1 VRLDRLNIL
10 IVDDNHHMRVLLTE
24 ILRAI
29 DIHNVHEANDGAEA
43 LQMMRRVVIDVVLT
57 DLTMSP
63 LDGIDF
69 VRLLRNAADSPNQMT
84 PVIMITGHSTQ
95 TRVREARDVG
105 VDEFLVKPITARGLL
120 SRLKEVIEN
129 PRPYVKIDG
138 YFGPDRRRRSDPR
151 FSGPWRRDSDEPA
164 ELLN

>member
-1 VRLDRLNIL
+1 MRFDRLNIL
-10 IVDDNHHMRVLLTE
+10 IVEDNHHMRLLIAE
-24 ILRAI
+24 ILRSLGVRN
-29 DIHNVHEANDGAEA
+29 IHDASDGAEA
-43 LQMMRRVVIDVVLT
+43 LQLMRRLEIDVVLT

-63 LDGIDF
+63 LDGLDF
-69 VRLLRNAADSPNQMT
+69 VRLLRNAPDSPNQMT

-129 PRPYVKIDG
+129 PRPYVRVDG
-138 YFGPDRRRRSDPR
+138 YFGPDRRRREDPR
-151 FSGPWRRDSDEPA
+151 FAGPWRRRNDEPV

>member
-1 VRLDRLNIL
+1 VSFDRLKIL
-10 IVDDNHHMRVLLTE
+10 VVDDNHHMRVLLAE

-29 DIHNVHEANDGAEA
+29 GVKDIHEANDGAEA
-43 LQMMRRVVIDVVLT
+43 LDLMRRMDVDVVLT
-57 DLTMSP
+57 DLTMAP

-69 VRLLRNAADSPNQMT
+69 VRLLRNAADSPNQMI

-95 TRVREARDVG
+95 KRVREARDVG

-120 SRLKEVIEN
+120 SRLNQVIEN

-138 YFGPDRRRRSDPR
+138 YFGPDRRRRADPR
-151 FSGPWRRDSDEPA
+151 FSGPYRRKGDEF
-164 ELLN
+164 ESLEI